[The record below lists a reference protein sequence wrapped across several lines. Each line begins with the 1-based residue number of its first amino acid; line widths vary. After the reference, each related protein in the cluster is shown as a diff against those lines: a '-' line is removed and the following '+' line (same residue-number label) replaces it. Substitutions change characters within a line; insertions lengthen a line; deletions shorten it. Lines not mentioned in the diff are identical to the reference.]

1 MEDRIEEEK
10 ITIKLNEKEK
20 DDKLQLGKI
29 DNIKAFNDMLK
40 YTKKYKNKN
49 GVYITFDEG
58 ILDISNRER
67 LVFQN
72 EKCYYNGIDMYYDAV
87 ITKVKN
93 THMLEIWIEN
103 DRMIRVF
110 FELCNNKMYF
120 PKDYSIHT
128 VINGCL
134 IFRIKFLC

>member
-1 MEDRIEEEK
+1 MEENIEEEK
-10 ITIKLNEKEK
+10 ITIKLKEKEK
-20 DDKLQLGKI
+20 DDRLQLGKI

-40 YTKKYKNKN
+40 YTKKYKKKN
-49 GVYITFDEG
+49 GIYITFDEG

-93 THMLEIWIEN
+93 LHMLEIWIEN

-128 VINGCL
+128 VISGCL